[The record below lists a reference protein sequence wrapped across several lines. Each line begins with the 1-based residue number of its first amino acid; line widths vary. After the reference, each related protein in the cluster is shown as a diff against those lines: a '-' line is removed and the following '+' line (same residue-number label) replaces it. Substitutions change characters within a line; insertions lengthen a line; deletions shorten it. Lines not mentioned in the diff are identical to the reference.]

1 MSTHDYRDLTRL
13 FNTLFECSFN
23 TVLVRGEGEP
33 EYLPADARCAR
44 HRIIFAHG
52 FFSSALHEVSHW
64 CLAGA
69 QRRTQVDFGYWYK
82 PDGRTAQEQ
91 ALFETV
97 EVKPQ
102 ALEWIF
108 SVACG
113 HRFHFS
119 ADNLSADIG
128 ASRGFEARVQQQVLH
143 YLEAGLPARADMLV
157 EALQSFYGTDPLQPA
172 SFRLEPRPATLPHPL
187 EQGLAT
193 A

>member
-1 MSTHDYRDLTRL
+1 MSKPHYQDLVRL
-13 FNTLFECSFN
+13 FNGLFEHSLN
-23 TVLVRGEGEP
+23 TVLVRGDGEP
-33 EYLPADARCAR
+33 EYLPADASCAQ
-44 HRIIFAHG
+44 HRILFAHG

-91 ALFETV
+91 ALFESV

-128 ASRGFEARVQQQVLH
+128 ASRGFEIRVRQQVLH
-143 YLEAGLPARADMLV
+143 YLEAGLPARAGLLV
-157 EALQSFYGTDPLQPA
+157 EALRAFYGTGPLEPA
-172 SFRLEPRPATLPHPL
+172 SFRLQHGPDAISGPA
-187 EQGLAT
+187 ECDLAI